1 MVPSGWI
8 KAKIIDVCEIV
19 NGRPF
24 KPHEWKTSGYP
35 IIRIQNLNGS
45 DDYNYFD
52 GEFSEKVLIKKGQ
65 LLFAWSGSK
74 GTSFGPHIWNG
85 VDGLLNYHTW
95 RMNVRESVEG
105 EFFYHYLKI
114 ITSRIESKA
123 HGASALVHT
132 QKGEMENTEITI
144 PPLPEQRKIA
154 AILSTWDKAI
164 TTTEQL
170 LANSQQQKKAL
181 MQQLLTGKKRLLDK
195 NGVRFSG
202 EWDSYELGDWI
213 REYNEKSV
221 SSDQHEVLTSSR
233 GGLVKQSEY
242 FADSRISQRDN
253 IGFNVIPPGYITYRS
268 RSDDGQF
275 FFNRNELSFTGI
287 ISTYYP
293 VFHFPEGDSTFFLN
307 YLNRSSSAFAG
318 YSVGTSQKVLSLNAL
333 KAIKARLP
341 KKEEQQK
348 IAAVLSTADQE
359 ISALQQKLDALKQ
372 EKKALMQQLLNGKR
386 RVKVDEV
393 AI

>member
-1 MVPSGWI
+1 MVPKGWKLKQI
-8 KAKIIDVCEIV
+8 SDLGKVITGSTPATQNAEYYNGKIPFASPGDLGSSKFIISTTKTLTPAGLLKTRSIRKGSTLFTCIGSTIGKIGLAGIDLATNQQINSVVPNELHDDEFVFYALDHRAENIANLAGTQAV
-19 NGRPF
+19 
-24 KPHEWKTSGYP
+24 P
-35 IIRIQNLNGS
+35 IINKSTFEAQTI
-45 DDYNYFD
+45 
-52 GEFSEKVLIKKGQ
+52 
-65 LLFAWSGSK
+65 
-74 GTSFGPHIWNG
+74 
-85 VDGLLNYHTW
+85 
-95 RMNVRESVEG
+95 
-105 EFFYHYLKI
+105 
-114 ITSRIESKA
+114 
-123 HGASALVHT
+123 LVA
-132 QKGEMENTEITI
+132 
-144 PPLPEQRKIA
+144 PLPEQKKIA
-154 AILSTWDKAI
+154 QILSTWDQAI
-164 TTTEQL
+164 ATTEQL

-202 EWDSYELGDWI
+202 EWKSYELGEWI

-253 IGFNVIPPGYITYRS
+253 IGFNVIPSGYITYRS

-318 YSVGTSQKVLSLNAL
+318 YSVGTSQKVLSLNVL

-348 IAAVLSTADQE
+348 IATVLSCADQE
-359 ISALQQKLDALKQ
+359 ITALQQKLDALKQ
-372 EKKALMQQLLNGKR
+372 EKKALMQQLLTGKR
-386 RVKVDEV
+386 RVLVS
-393 AI
+393 

>member
-1 MVPSGWI
+1 MVPSGWL

-95 RMNVRESVEG
+95 RMNVREFVEG

-181 MQQLLTGKKRLLDK
+181 MQQLLTGKKRF
-195 NGVRFSG
+195 GIS
-202 EWDSYELGDWI
+202 
-213 REYNEKSV
+213 
-221 SSDQHEVLTSSR
+221 
-233 GGLVKQSEY
+233 
-242 FADSRISQRDN
+242 ADRCEFQKTRY
-253 IGFNVIPPGYITYRS
+253 GVIPKDWEYPAIKDVCTQVTKKNSESAEYPVLSCSKHDGFVDSLKYFKKKIY
-268 RSDDGQF
+268 SDDTSGYRLIHRGCFGFPSNHIEEGSIGLQ
-275 FFNRNELSFTGI
+275 NLYDTGI
-287 ISTYYP
+287 VSPIYVVFQAHTY
-293 VFHFPEGDSTFFLN
+293 DL
-307 YLNRSSSAFAG
+307 
-318 YSVGTSQKVLSLNAL
+318 
-333 KAIKARLP
+333 
-341 KKEEQQK
+341 
-348 IAAVLSTADQE
+348 
-359 ISALQQKLDALKQ
+359 
-372 EKKALMQQLLNGKR
+372 
-386 RVKVDEV
+386 
-393 AI
+393 